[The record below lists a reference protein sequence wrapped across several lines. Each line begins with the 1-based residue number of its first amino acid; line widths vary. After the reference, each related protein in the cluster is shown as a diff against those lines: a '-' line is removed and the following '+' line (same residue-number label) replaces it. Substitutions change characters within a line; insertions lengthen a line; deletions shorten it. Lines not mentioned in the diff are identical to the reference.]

1 MDDREFEKILAS
13 AEQLRLREKQA
24 EPWTD
29 RYSDMNSMEKSM
41 LLDELFALRKADKE
55 ERDRLLEK
63 LDRMTEQLMNLNE
76 SSQRLLKQNEEQ
88 QKIIF
93 DLNKLVEKLQKE
105 NAALK
110 EQKKQDRKNL
120 YGSKSQ
126 KISRKKEEETPSHEE
141 NKEDFDGTS
150 GPSSVSTSEGN
161 TLSQAPEKEERPYRK
176 GMSYKRMKADQ
187 SVCHDSDF
195 SRLPK
200 DAVIIKTFYKYSY
213 EQISYILEHQ
223 YQVIR
228 YKQSDGKIREGYF
241 PKAGGPDYID
251 AVPGTHA
258 SADFL
263 AHLAFNHFV
272 LNVPYYREMYR
283 LSDHKM
289 SLSRMTLINWLAKG
303 AAFTSSLIECLKDR
317 AMVKDS
323 IINCDETWCKVK
335 MNGHFMKKY
344 VWCLVN
350 KEQKIVIYC
359 YEDGSRGRKVLKGIL
374 KDRQVKALQS
384 DGYNVYMY
392 IDKELVD
399 TIDKELVDTEHLC
412 CLAHARAKFVYAYEQ
427 GGDPDAKYL
436 IDCFGELYRLEDTYK
451 LSGLSAQE
459 ITRCRHSLRTKEII
473 GRIRSKLDVLLSPT
487 HPPRGELMDKA
498 VNYLQVFWKQLFAY
512 LNDGR
517 YDIDNSIAERFIR
530 PLAGER
536 KNSLFFVGSRMA
548 NVSAAYHTLLSTC
561 RMNGLSALEY
571 LKKFFH
577 EIVKGRK
584 DYENLLPM
592 TIGINTNKY

>member
-1 MDDREFEKILAS
+1 
-13 AEQLRLREKQA
+13 
-24 EPWTD
+24 
-29 RYSDMNSMEKSM
+29 MNSMEKSM

-55 ERDRLLEK
+55 REAKLLEK

-76 SSQRLLKQNEEQ
+76 SSQAQVKVIDGLKQMIADLQKQNELL
-88 QKIIF
+88 K
-93 DLNKLVEKLQKE
+93 KE

-126 KISRKKEEETPSHEE
+126 KISRKKKEEAPSHEE
-141 NKEDFDGTS
+141 NKDDFDGTS
-150 GPSSVSTSEGN
+150 GPSSVSASDEDA
-161 TLSQAPEKEERPYRK
+161 LSQAPEKEERPYRK
-176 GMSYKRMKADQ
+176 GMSYRRMKADK

-213 EQISYILEHQ
+213 QQISYILEHK

-228 YKQSDGKIREGYF
+228 YKQSDGKIRESNLF
-241 PKAGGPDYID
+241 
-251 AVPGTHA
+251 
-258 SADFL
+258 
-263 AHLAFNHFV
+263 
-272 LNVPYYREMYR
+272 
-283 LSDHKM
+283 
-289 SLSRMTLINWLAKG
+289 
-303 AAFTSSLIECLKDR
+303 KD
-317 AMVKDS
+317 
-323 IINCDETWCKVK
+323 
-335 MNGHFMKKY
+335 
-344 VWCLVN
+344 
-350 KEQKIVIYC
+350 
-359 YEDGSRGRKVLKGIL
+359 
-374 KDRQVKALQS
+374 
-384 DGYNVYMY
+384 
-392 IDKELVD
+392 
-399 TIDKELVDTEHLC
+399 
-412 CLAHARAKFVYAYEQ
+412 
-427 GGDPDAKYL
+427 
-436 IDCFGELYRLEDTYK
+436 
-451 LSGLSAQE
+451 
-459 ITRCRHSLRTKEII
+459 
-473 GRIRSKLDVLLSPT
+473 
-487 HPPRGELMDKA
+487 
-498 VNYLQVFWKQLFAY
+498 
-512 LNDGR
+512 R

>member
-1 MDDREFEKILAS
+1 MDDREFEKILAY
-13 AEQLRLREKQA
+13 AEQLRLREQES

-399 TIDKELVDTEHLC
+399 TEHLC

-473 GRIRSKLDVLLSPT
+473 GHIRSKLDVLLSPT

>member
-399 TIDKELVDTEHLC
+399 TEHLC

-473 GRIRSKLDVLLSPT
+473 GHIRSKLDVLLSPT

>member
-126 KISRKKEEETPSHEE
+126 RISRKKEEETPSHEE

-399 TIDKELVDTEHLC
+399 TEHLC

-459 ITRCRHSLRTKEII
+459 ITRCRHSLRTREII

-536 KNSLFFVGSRMA
+536 KNSLFFVSSRMA

-592 TIGINTNKY
+592 TIGINTNKL

>member
-126 KISRKKEEETPSHEE
+126 KISRKKEEEAPSHEE

-213 EQISYILEHQ
+213 QQISYILEHQ

-399 TIDKELVDTEHLC
+399 TEHIC

-548 NVSAAYHTLLSTC
+548 NVSVAYHTLLSTC

>member
-1 MDDREFEKILAS
+1 
-13 AEQLRLREKQA
+13 
-24 EPWTD
+24 
-29 RYSDMNSMEKSM
+29 MNSMEKSM

-76 SSQRLLKQNEEQ
+76 SSQTQVKVIDGLKQMIADLQKQNELL
-88 QKIIF
+88 K
-93 DLNKLVEKLQKE
+93 KE

-126 KISRKKEEETPSHEE
+126 KISRKKKEEAPSHEE
-141 NKEDFDGTS
+141 NKDDFDGTS
-150 GPSSVSTSEGN
+150 GPSSVSASDEGA
-161 TLSQAPEKEERPYRK
+161 LSQVPEKEERPYRK
-176 GMSYKRMKADQ
+176 
-187 SVCHDSDF
+187 
-195 SRLPK
+195 
-200 DAVIIKTFYKYSY
+200 
-213 EQISYILEHQ
+213 
-223 YQVIR
+223 
-228 YKQSDGKIREGYF
+228 
-241 PKAGGPDYID
+241 
-251 AVPGTHA
+251 
-258 SADFL
+258 
-263 AHLAFNHFV
+263 
-272 LNVPYYREMYR
+272 
-283 LSDHKM
+283 
-289 SLSRMTLINWLAKG
+289 
-303 AAFTSSLIECLKDR
+303 
-317 AMVKDS
+317 
-323 IINCDETWCKVK
+323 
-335 MNGHFMKKY
+335 
-344 VWCLVN
+344 
-350 KEQKIVIYC
+350 
-359 YEDGSRGRKVLKGIL
+359 
-374 KDRQVKALQS
+374 
-384 DGYNVYMY
+384 
-392 IDKELVD
+392 
-399 TIDKELVDTEHLC
+399 VDTEHLR

-427 GGDPDAKYL
+427 GDDPDAKYL

-459 ITRCRHSLRTKEII
+459 ITSCRHSLRTKEII

>member
-13 AEQLRLREKQA
+13 AKQLRLREQEA

-29 RYSDMNSMEKSM
+29 HYSDMNSMEKSM

-55 ERDRLLEK
+55 ERDKLLEK
-63 LDRMTEQLMNLNE
+63 LEGMSGQLLSLSE
-76 SSQRLLKQNEEQ
+76 SSGAQSKLIEELKQM
-88 QKIIF
+88 IAGRDI
-93 DLNKLVEKLQKE
+93 LIEKLRKE

-110 EQKKQDRKNL
+110 EQKKQARKNL

-126 KISRKKEEETPSHEE
+126 KLSGKKEEVPSHEE
-141 NKEDFDGTS
+141 DKDDFDGTS
-150 GPSSVSTSEGN
+150 GPSCVSGSEVN
-161 TLSQAPEKEERPYRK
+161 PPSQTHEKAGRPYRK
-176 GMSYKRMKADQ
+176 GMSYKRMKADR

-213 EQISYILEHQ
+213 EQISYILEHK

-241 PKAGGPDYID
+241 PKAGGPDKMD
-251 AVPGTHA
+251 VVPGTHA

-283 LSDHKM
+283 LSDHRM

-303 AAFTSSLIECLKDR
+303 ASFTGSLIESLKGR

-323 IINCDETWCKVK
+323 IVNCDETWCKVK
-335 MNGHFMKKY
+335 VNGHFMKKY
-344 VWCLVN
+344 IWCLVN
-350 KEQKIVIYC
+350 KEQKIAIYC
-359 YEDGSRGRKVLKGIL
+359 YEDGSRGRKVLRGIL
-374 KDRQVKALQS
+374 KDREVKALQS

-392 IDKELVD
+392 
-399 TIDKELVDTEHLC
+399 IDKELVDTEHLC

-427 GGDPDAKYL
+427 GGDLDAKYI
-436 IDCFGELYRLEDTYK
+436 IDCFGELYRLEETYR
-451 LSGLSAQE
+451 LSGLSAEE
-459 ITRCRHSLRTKEII
+459 ITRCRRSLRTKEII
-473 GRIRSKLDVLLSPT
+473 GRIRSKLDVLLSAA

-498 VNYLQVFWKQLFAY
+498 VNYLQTFWKQLFAY

-536 KNSLFFVGSRMA
+536 KNSLFFGGSRMA

-561 RMNGLSALEY
+561 RMNGLSVLEY
-571 LKKFFH
+571 LKKFFR
-577 EIVKGRK
+577 EVVNGRR

-592 TIGINTNKY
+592 TIGLSTNKN